1 MGRVITDPAHLGMAQ
16 LLKLERLEENLF
28 RGSCHQGSPQR
39 AFGGQVAAQ
48 ALTAAGATVP
58 AERGVHSLHGYFIRG
73 GRTDM
78 PIIYEVERTRD
89 GGSFTTRRVVAIQ
102 NGESIFSLSAS
113 FQTAAESSEHQAR
126 MPEVPAPDEIA
137 TIETE
142 EEPIVLAAIEV
153 RFISDPGQGLPDVGR
168 GPRQRMWVRAKDS
181 LPDNPLAHVCALT
194 YISDIRLAG
203 TAWLPHRND
212 PGTPQLASLDHAVW
226 FHRPF
231 RADEWLLFDM
241 ESPSYASTR
250 GLAHG
255 EFFTTDGRLVASV
268 TQEVLI
274 RHRH

>member
-1 MGRVITDPAHLGMAQ
+1 VTTIDPARTGLDQ
-16 LLKLERLEENLF
+16 LLKLEPLELNLF
-28 RGSCHQGSPQR
+28 RGWCHQGSPQR
-39 AFGGQVAAQ
+39 AFGGQVAAP

-58 AERGVHSLHGYFIRG
+58 AERHVHSLHGYFIRG

-113 FQTAAESSEHQAR
+113 FQTEAESSAHQAR
-126 MPEVPAPDEIA
+126 MPDVPSPDEA
-137 TIETE
+137 GAVEQDRS
-142 EEPIVLAAIEV
+142 PIVLSAIEV
-153 RFISDPGQGLPDVGR
+153 RFVSDPETGLPDTGR
-168 GPRQRMWVRAKDS
+168 GPRQRIWVRAKDAM
-181 LPDNPLAHVCALT
+181 PDAPLAHVCALT

-203 TAWLPHRND
+203 TALLPHLAD
-212 PGTPQLASLDHAVW
+212 PGEPQLTSLDHAVW

-241 ESPSYASTR
+241 ESPSFASTR
-250 GLAHG
+250 GLTHG

-268 TQEVLI
+268 TQEVLL
-274 RHRH
+274 RRR

>member
-1 MGRVITDPAHLGMAQ
+1 MTTIDPTRTGLDQ
-16 LLKLERLEENLF
+16 LLKLEPLELNLF
-28 RGSCHQGSPQR
+28 RGWCHQGSPQR

-58 AERGVHSLHGYFIRG
+58 SARHVHSLHGYFIRG

-113 FQTAAESSEHQAR
+113 FQTEADSSAHQAR
-126 MPEVPAPDEIA
+126 MPDVPAPDEA
-137 TIETE
+137 GVVEQDRS
-142 EEPIVLAAIEV
+142 PIVLSAIEV
-153 RFISDPGQGLPDVGR
+153 RFVSSPETGLPDTGR
-168 GPRQRMWVRAKDS
+168 GPRQQIWVRAKDA
-181 LPDNPLAHVCALT
+181 LPDTPLAHVCALT

-203 TAWLPHRND
+203 TALLPHRDD
-212 PGTPQLASLDHAVW
+212 PGEPQLTSLDHAVW

-241 ESPSYASTR
+241 ESPSYANTR
-250 GLAHG
+250 GLTHG

-268 TQEVLI
+268 TQEVLL
-274 RHRH
+274 RRR